1 MYWSPLGTEVAIRK
15 ALIRQRRNT
24 GREMG
29 VGCSGTQRALEGAAF
44 EDSAHLPVLEHPG
57 AFLGKS
63 VSETGK
69 PNAEEK
75 SRQILS

>member
-1 MYWSPLGTEVAIRK
+1 
-15 ALIRQRRNT
+15 
-24 GREMG
+24 MG

>member
-1 MYWSPLGTEVAIRK
+1 M
-15 ALIRQRRNT
+15 
-24 GREMG
+24 
-29 VGCSGTQRALEGAAF
+29 CSGTQWALEGADF

-57 AFLGKS
+57 AFQGKS